1 MSVFAPMASDIMSL
15 QPRGAKRQSPAKSMQ
30 AAASRCPMLSKEHRH
45 QFFKLMFTTGYC
57 ATSAPRLRGC
67 FFMLYLN
74 SQKALIDV
82 LYEDWCE
89 DISKEVFTAFIYRI
103 SNNRQNFYR
112 QKRIYQKN
120 GKTRNVDVPSK
131 GLKIIQRIIL
141 KRILENIPVH
151 NSARAYIK
159 GCSLRDNASVHC
171 GRKCIVKLDI
181 KKFFEHI
188 DEKSVYLIFRRL
200 SYPPDVCRMLAKLC
214 CFKGRLPTGA
224 PTSPYLSNLFMKKFD
239 REMSLF
245 CENKNISYT
254 RYSDDITFS
263 FDSFDKTRLIRVTRN
278 FLGLYA
284 NGLPLNQEKI
294 FVVTN
299 NKKQKVTGLVVNKK
313 PSVDKEVRRNIRQA
327 VYYIDKFGVANHIR
341 HLQSSDYGDWVMN
354 KENDWMYDENN
365 WHFRMVKLRYL
376 RTLQGRISFC
386 LCAVPDNSEMKQYAE
401 FIKEIIK
408 KEKEEICLL
417 KMSFQNAKK

>member
-1 MSVFAPMASDIMSL
+1 
-15 QPRGAKRQSPAKSMQ
+15 
-30 AAASRCPMLSKEHRH
+30 
-45 QFFKLMFTTGYC
+45 
-57 ATSAPRLRGC
+57 
-67 FFMLYLN
+67 MLYLN
-74 SQKALIDV
+74 SQNALIDL

-89 DISKEVFTAFIYRI
+89 DISKEVFSAFVYRI
-103 SNNRQNFYR
+103 SNNPQNFYR
-112 QKRIYQKN
+112 RNQIYQKN
-120 GKTRNVDVPSK
+120 GKVRNVDVPSQ

-151 NSARAYIK
+151 NCARAYIK
-159 GCSLRDNASVHC
+159 GCSLRDNAGAHC
-171 GRKCIVKLDI
+171 GRKCVVKLDI
-181 KKFFEHI
+181 KRFFEHI

-214 CFKGRLPTGA
+214 CLKGRLPTGA

-284 NGLPLNQEKI
+284 NGLPLNQKKI
-294 FVVTN
+294 FVVTS
-299 NKKQKVTGLVVNKK
+299 NKKQKVTGLVVNEK
-313 PSVDKEVRRNIRQA
+313 PSVDKELRRNIRQA
-327 VYYIDKFGVANHIR
+327 VYYIGKFGVSDHIR
-341 HLQSSDYGDWVMN
+341 HLHSSEYGGWVMFV
-354 KENDWMYDENN
+354 KDD
-365 WHFRMVKLRYL
+365 WHFHMIKLRYL

-386 LCAVPDNSEMKQYAE
+386 LCADPDNAEMKQYAE

-408 KEKEEICLL
+408 KEKEEICIL
-417 KMSFQNAKK
+417 KMSFQNEKK

>member
-1 MSVFAPMASDIMSL
+1 
-15 QPRGAKRQSPAKSMQ
+15 
-30 AAASRCPMLSKEHRH
+30 
-45 QFFKLMFTTGYC
+45 
-57 ATSAPRLRGC
+57 
-67 FFMLYLN
+67 MLYLN
-74 SQKALIDV
+74 SQKALIDL
-82 LYEDWCE
+82 LYEDWHE
-89 DISKEVFTAFIYRI
+89 DISKEVFSAFIYRI
-103 SNNRQNFYR
+103 SNNPQNFYR
-112 QKRIYQKN
+112 REKIYQKN
-120 GKTRNVDVPSK
+120 GKVRNVDVPSQ

-151 NSARAYIK
+151 NCARAYIK
-159 GCSLRDNASVHC
+159 GCSLRDNAGVHC

-200 SYPPDVCRMLAKLC
+200 SYPPVVCRMLAKLC

-294 FVVTN
+294 FVITS
-299 NKKQKVTGLVVNKK
+299 NKKQKVTGLVVNEK
-313 PSVDKEVRRNIRQA
+313 PSVDKELRRNIRRA
-327 VYYIDKFGVANHIR
+327 VYYIGKFGVSDHIR
-341 HLQSSDYGDWVMN
+341 HLHSSEYGGWVMFV
-354 KENDWMYDENN
+354 KDD
-365 WHFRMVKLRYL
+365 WHFHMIKLRYL

-386 LCAVPDNSEMKQYAE
+386 LCADPDNTEMKQYAE
-401 FIKEIIK
+401 FIKETIN

-417 KMSFQNAKK
+417 KTSFQNEKK